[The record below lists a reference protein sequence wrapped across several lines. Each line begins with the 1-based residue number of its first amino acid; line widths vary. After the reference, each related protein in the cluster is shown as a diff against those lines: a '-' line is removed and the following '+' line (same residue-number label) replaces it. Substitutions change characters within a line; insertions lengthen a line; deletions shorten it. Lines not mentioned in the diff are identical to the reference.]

1 MKPRRAFS
9 SQRSSHVYRVAGL
22 LKAIVLWHICIHSR
36 ESATWLRCSSSSN
49 FRHRTA
55 TSSRRTPRATCAIVH
70 ILVMLL
76 ERGLRVAEHA
86 AVFCHFVVFGY
97 GQAVVQHILVV
108 ADEGFIP
115 AELVIEVILSV
126 RKNVFLVGQRGSVW
140 LISIWLGSLLVLP
153 QVWVERALA
162 MRRTVLGA

>member
-1 MKPRRAFS
+1 
-9 SQRSSHVYRVAGL
+9 
-22 LKAIVLWHICIHSR
+22 
-36 ESATWLRCSSSSN
+36 
-49 FRHRTA
+49 
-55 TSSRRTPRATCAIVH
+55 
-70 ILVMLL
+70 MLL

-126 RKNVFLVGQRGSVW
+126 RKNVFLVGQRGSV
-140 LISIWLGSLLVLP
+140 
-153 QVWVERALA
+153 
-162 MRRTVLGA
+162 